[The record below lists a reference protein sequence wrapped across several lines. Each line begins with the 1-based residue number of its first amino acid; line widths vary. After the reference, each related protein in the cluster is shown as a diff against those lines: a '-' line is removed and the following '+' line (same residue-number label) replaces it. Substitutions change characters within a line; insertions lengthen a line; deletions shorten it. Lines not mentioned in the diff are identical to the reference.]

1 MSGWSER
8 GLPPPPPSRRG
19 RRLGEAG
26 EEAAAV
32 RLLHAINDV
41 LSALGARSPADF
53 RPLPFLWSERRD
65 ALEAAFDD
73 TDPVPP
79 ALVVELAPLLAP
91 RLERLAPRLRRR
103 LGRERRRMPL
113 SRIREMD
120 PACVQ
125 RNSRRPGRSLIEKA
139 GPRQQL
145 HGVVRVPR
153 FDTTENRVLLAS
165 SRRLAQEADGLLR
178 EIPAER
184 RGDGGR
190 SRALRTL
197 VRASQQILSRPE
209 LEGVGLPRPG
219 ERPSNAMLGDADYRA
234 AWRAWQLLRREEAR
248 FADEW
253 RQLEEG
259 WRELLL
265 LAAMATLER
274 REDLEPVAAWG
285 RIRHER
291 EAGSRVES
299 AGPRRWIQW
308 TDSAP
313 ALVELEL
320 EEDGLVLRRRSAA
333 GVESW
338 RLSAR
343 LTVGADP
350 SNGAAWRVSDDMV
363 SREGAGLLA
372 EELLEGL
379 PRGRSCS
386 PAPPLVEDALVG
398 LSLLEPRVQICG
410 DGRSREGDCTAACTL
425 EVPDEAPLVAI
436 GRESTWLGDVAGPE
450 GLHRDRAALA
460 GAIARRLAGLRDTA
474 IVVPD
479 AMPMLA
485 RAALR
490 RRSGPVWLVPAPVA
504 AVLSLGDALDST
516 HPAPF
521 SVLVIVE
528 TAGTLDVTVLER
540 RPVEPEGEA
549 LEWVRSA
556 PRHDSDG
563 GIQSRLGLSGP
574 AVGAWLRAPD
584 ARAGWALTADG
595 LEARDFSPSPSP
607 VERVLGEVL
616 GKWCG
621 EPPRCAVI
629 VSGGEGPAR
638 ALEAVRPDLP
648 ITALDTRTLAEG
660 AWRFL
665 ERHLAGLP
673 TWRDRLPRL
682 DLLVRKGRERVP
694 VALVAANTLVA
705 PGELIHHEP
714 PERLVVGADEARVDF
729 RMALEGRPEPAV
741 LRLSGHPLPLE
752 RPARVRISVRYV
764 HGREGLSVTLLPI
777 DEATFQRLE
786 FSLSA
791 ADEVTAG
798 EEAAPPA
805 PPPAPAPPVEEDFV
819 ALLKASGEVEH
830 AWRSLSRSVQK
841 RASQRAGETNF
852 KEPLKGLERAAT
864 CLRASGPGTLSPE
877 RRAAREEGPA
887 AWLGWL
893 LGVGRIK
900 GAGRAPKLT
909 TTELQAAV
917 RARAALRVRGR
928 DGVAE
933 ALASGDIKVP
943 EVERLQALG
952 RLVDGCP
959 DTVWSALME
968 AKGRGAAEQGARA
981 LGIALALDSHPALG
995 AALDD
1000 EVCDALLT
1008 GCVAEVGALAGDE
1021 RVARFRREVYRLLLV
1036 PPRLCRLREHGR
1048 LPVDSP
1054 VVRAAIDALSDARER
1069 LPAEVRSF
1077 AGRRALTREDEP
1089 IAVAMDH
1096 LAGHIGALPSTEDA

>member
-1 MSGWSER
+1 VSSWSDR
-8 GLPPPPPSRRG
+8 GLPPPPPSCRG
-19 RRLGEAG
+19 RRLGEVG
-26 EEAAAV
+26 DEAAAV

-53 RPLPFLWSERRD
+53 RPLPFLWSDRRA
-65 ALEAAFDD
+65 ALEAAFDGA
-73 TDPVPP
+73 DPVPP

-125 RNSRRPGRSLIEKA
+125 RNSRRPGRNLIEKA

-153 FDTTENRVLLAS
+153 FDTTENRVLLAA
-165 SRRLAQEADGLLR
+165 SRQLAREADGLLR
-178 EIPAER
+178 EVPGER
-184 RGDGGR
+184 RGEGER
-190 SRALRTL
+190 SRALRML
-197 VRASQQILSRPE
+197 VQASRQILARPE

-234 AWRAWQLLRREEAR
+234 AWRAWQLLLREEAR

-265 LAAMATLER
+265 LAAWAALER
-274 REDLEPVAAWG
+274 RDDLEPVAAWG
-285 RIRHER
+285 RIRHDR
-291 EAGSRVES
+291 EAGRRVEPS
-299 AGPRRWIQW
+299 GPRRWIQW
-308 TDSAP
+308 TDGAP
-313 ALVELEL
+313 ALIELER
-320 EEDGLVLRRRSAA
+320 EADVLVLRRRLA
-333 GVESW
+333 GEVETW
-338 RLSAR
+338 RLSAG
-343 LTVGADP
+343 LTVGAEPADD
-350 SNGAAWRVSDDMV
+350 GGWRVSDDMV

-372 EELLEGL
+372 EELLSAL
-379 PRGRSCS
+379 PRGRPRS
-386 PAPPLVEDALVG
+386 PTPPLVGGALVG
-398 LSLLEPRVQICG
+398 LSLLEPRVRICA
-410 DGRSREGDCTAACTL
+410 DGQSQDGDCAAACSL
-425 EVPDEAPLVAI
+425 EIPDEAPLFAV
-436 GRESTWLGDVAGPE
+436 GRESTWRGDVAGPDA
-450 GLHRDRAALA
+450 LHRDRAALA
-460 GAIARRLAGLRDTA
+460 GSIARQLAGLRDTA
-474 IVVPD
+474 IAVPD

-490 RRSGPVWLVPAPVA
+490 RRCGQVWLVPAPVA
-504 AVLSLGDALDST
+504 AVLSLGEALDPV

-528 TAGTLDVTVLER
+528 TAGTLDITVLER
-540 RPVEPEGEA
+540 RPVGPEEEA

-556 PRHDSDG
+556 PCHDSSG
-563 GIQSRLGLSGP
+563 GLESRLGLSGA
-574 AVGAWLRAPD
+574 AVGAWLRAPGT
-584 ARAGWALTADG
+584 RMGWALMEDG
-595 LEARDFSPSPSP
+595 LDARDFSPSPSP
-607 VERVLGEVL
+607 IERVLREVL
-616 GKWCG
+616 GAWRG
-621 EPPRCAVI
+621 DPPRCAV
-629 VSGGEGPAR
+629 VASRGEGPGR
-638 ALEAVRPDLP
+638 ALGAVRPELP
-648 ITALDTRTLAEG
+648 VTALDTRCLAEG

-665 ERHLAGLP
+665 DRHRVGLP

-694 VALVAANTLVA
+694 VALVAADTLVA

-729 RMALEGRPEPAV
+729 RMALDGRPESAV
-741 LRLSGHPLPLE
+741 LRLAGHPLPLE

-777 DEATFQRLE
+777 DEAVFQRLE

-791 ADEVTAG
+791 ADERPPGTV
-798 EEAAPPA
+798 EAPPA
-805 PPPAPAPPVEEDFV
+805 PSQAPAPPVAEDFA
-819 ALLKASGEVEH
+819 ALLEAAGSLDQ
-830 AWRSLSRSVQK
+830 AWRSLNSNVQK
-841 RASQRAGETNF
+841 QARNRAGEA
-852 KEPLKGLERAAT
+852 KLQGPLKGLYRAAA
-864 CLRASGPGTLSPE
+864 CLRASGPETLSPE
-877 RRAAREEGPA
+877 RRAALEEGPT

-893 LGVGRIK
+893 LGVGRLK

-909 TTELQAAV
+909 TPEVQAAV
-917 RARAALRVRGR
+917 QARAALRVRGR

-933 ALASGDIKVP
+933 ALAIGAINVP

-952 RLVDGCP
+952 RLVDGRP
-959 DTVWSALME
+959 DAVWEALVA
-968 AKGRGAAEQGARA
+968 AKARSAAEQGARA
-981 LGIALALDSHPALG
+981 LGIALALDGHPALG

-1000 EVCDALLT
+1000 ESCEALLT
-1008 GCVAEVGALAGDE
+1008 RCVADVGALARDE
-1021 RVARFRREVYRLLLV
+1021 RVQRFKREVFRLLLV

-1048 LPVDSP
+1048 LPVGSP
-1054 VVRAAIDALSDARER
+1054 VVRAAIDALTDAREQ

-1089 IAVAMDH
+1089 IAVAIDH
-1096 LAGHIGALPSTEDA
+1096 LAGHTGALPSTEDA